1 MNTGKQMIALF
12 IVIGACLGI
21 AAFVLVLTSKQPT
34 KCHEAFEIGTDGA
47 TWVGPHPAYTMC
59 TTDSYCSGRATCQYC
74 PPGWIKDAKPGYYCI
89 EGKASAETCP

>member
-34 KCHEAFEIGTDGA
+34 KCPTKENYCTNDSECTQRNYICYKGA
-47 TWVGPHPAYTMC
+47 CVP
-59 TTDSYCSGRATCQYC
+59 
-74 PPGWIKDAKPGYYCI
+74 
-89 EGKASAETCP
+89 ETRKVFY